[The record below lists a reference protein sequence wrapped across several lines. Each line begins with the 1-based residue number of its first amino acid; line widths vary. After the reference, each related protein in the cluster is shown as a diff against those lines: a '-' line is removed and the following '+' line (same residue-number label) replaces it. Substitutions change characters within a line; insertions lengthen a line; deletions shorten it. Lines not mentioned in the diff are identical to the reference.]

1 MINNM
6 EKEFIRVRSVKDIVI
21 FSTLIIAGAILIAL
35 PTGTAVNITG
45 FFLIF
50 AGLILILVMKSAYK
64 DTETGVRYQKKERF
78 FQQAMNAPISSAL
91 ASKPDSVDLSEED
104 KGNAVRLDIYFSKT
118 SGKAYLQLFEYVPYK
133 YEPCSKIYEYG
144 IENVQKLI
152 K

>member
-1 MINNM
+1 M

-118 SGKAYLQLFEYVPYK
+118 SGEAYLQLFEYVPYK

>member
-1 MINNM
+1 M

-133 YEPCSKIYEYG
+133 YEPCSKTYEYG

>member
-1 MINNM
+1 M

-21 FSTLIIAGAILIAL
+21 FSTLIIAGAILITL
-35 PTGTAVNITG
+35 PTGSAVNITG
-45 FFLIF
+45 FFLLF

-78 FQQAMNAPISSAL
+78 FQQAMNATISSAL

-104 KGNAVRLDIYFSKT
+104 KGNAVRLDIYFSKI
-118 SGKAYLQLFEYVPYK
+118 SGKAYLQLFEYVPYR
-133 YEPCSKIYEYG
+133 YESCSKIYEYG